1 MVTIE
6 PISIKTRMTSA
17 ALTDIPWASSATV
30 IVSGT
35 ATSRVMGSVGFSN
48 ACWPAVADVIRRGL
62 IVGLGLRRP
71 RLPSERCNSPPA
83 SSRSL
88 DFRFLPFSSR
98 RPPPFASSGGGGATV
113 SAGTTGVSGACTA
126 AASASAWA
134 FRSASAASAST
145 RARSSASNRACS
157 ASAAA
162 FASSTAVAS
171 FSASSCCR
179 CNSPRRT

>member
-1 MVTIE
+1 
-6 PISIKTRMTSA
+6 MTSA

-48 ACWPAVADVIRRGL
+48 ACWPAVADVMRRGL
-62 IVGLGLRRP
+62 IVGRGLRRP

-98 RPPPFASSGGGGATV
+98 RPPPFASSRRWEEPPSRRAPQVFQEHVQLQPPLQPGH
-113 SAGTTGVSGACTA
+113 SAQPQQPPLPPGHALRPPIEPA
-126 AASASAWA
+126 
-134 FRSASAASAST
+134 
-145 RARSSASNRACS
+145 S

-162 FASSTAVAS
+162 FASSAAFAS